1 MKKTHMLVL
10 AGALG
15 AAAIGGG
22 ILTGGVSAYRGNP
35 GQTGPNYSAERHEA
49 MLKAFENK
57 DYEAW
62 KNLHEGRGRSGEVIN
77 KDNFEKFVEMRKFML
92 EGKTDDANRIR
103 QELGLGQGNGQG
115 KGIKGAMRGQNIGGN
130 FVDKDGDGK
139 CDRLQ

>member
-1 MKKTHMLVL
+1 MIVL

-22 ILTGGVSAYRGNP
+22 ILTSGVSAYRGNP
-35 GQTGPNYSAERHEA
+35 SQTGPNYSAERHEA
-49 MLKAFENK
+49 MTKAFESN

-62 KNLHEGRGRSGEVIN
+62 KELHQGRGRASEVIT
-77 KDNFEKFVEMRKFML
+77 KDNFGKFVEMRQLML
-92 EGKTDDANRIR
+92 EGKTDEADKIR

-115 KGIKGAMRGQNIGGN
+115 RGMNGATRGQNSGGN

-139 CDRLQ
+139 CDRL